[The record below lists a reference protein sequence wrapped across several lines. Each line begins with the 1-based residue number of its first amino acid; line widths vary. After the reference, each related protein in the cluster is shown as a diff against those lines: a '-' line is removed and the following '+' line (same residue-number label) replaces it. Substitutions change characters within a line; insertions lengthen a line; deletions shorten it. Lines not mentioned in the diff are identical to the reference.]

1 MANKYQIVEG
11 YINIDFFSYLN
22 AIQLGG
28 SKMNTFNSK
37 KEYLVAIIKNFYRE
51 VYKIIFKIEYGLLFT
66 DYPRGRPYP
75 FL

>member
-1 MANKYQIVEG
+1 
-11 YINIDFFSYLN
+11 
-22 AIQLGG
+22 
-28 SKMNTFNSK
+28 MNTFNSK